1 MIPRSTVQETCSS
14 FQLPAK
20 SHADGRA
27 PPRIQSSGDLPYAVL
42 CLCFKERYVVI
53 AKKDLEKLNR
63 LVDQGKTIADAWREF
78 PQYTYMEVYWSVNNY
93 SLQGKKKMITI
104 RLNKLKSRGLS
115 KTERAMLVKEVN
127 GWVTDIYK
135 LARKNGDKLLD
146 IAKTVEK

>member
-1 MIPRSTVQETCSS
+1 MAILQ
-14 FQLPAK
+14 
-20 SHADGRA
+20 
-27 PPRIQSSGDLPYAVL
+27 
-42 CLCFKERYVVI
+42 
-53 AKKDLEKLNR
+53 KDLEKLNK

-104 RLNKLKSRGLS
+104 RLNKLKSKNLS
-115 KTERAMLVKEVN
+115 KAERATLIKDVN